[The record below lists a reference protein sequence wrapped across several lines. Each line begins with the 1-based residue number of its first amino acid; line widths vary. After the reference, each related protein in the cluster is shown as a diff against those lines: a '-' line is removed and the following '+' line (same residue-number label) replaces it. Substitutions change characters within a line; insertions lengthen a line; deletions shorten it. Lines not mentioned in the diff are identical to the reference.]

1 MFIFRL
7 GMVEMGPGKCYGTT
21 SLGDRGQIVIP
32 KAARDDLDLK
42 KGDKLLVCGKHKK
55 ALILVKTDQL
65 PNLIEELIK
74 NLEQIKDDLKKN
86 E

>member
-1 MFIFRL
+1 
-7 GMVEMGPGKCYGTT
+7 MVKMGPGKCYGTT

-32 KAARDDLDLK
+32 KEAREDLGLN
-42 KGDKLLVCGKHKK
+42 KGDKLLVCGKHNK

-74 NLEQIKDDLKKN
+74 SLEQLKEGIKTD